1 MSISE
6 RTPQRKL
13 PLQWPQFG
21 EMTWLGI
28 IALGILVL
36 HILAAS
42 LVLPASSRGP
52 ALLEDARASYTD

>member
-6 RTPQRKL
+6 RTSPRKS
-13 PLQWPQFG
+13 PLQWPWFG
-21 EMTWLGI
+21 EMTWLGML
-28 IALGILVL
+28 ALAILVI

-52 ALLEDARASYTD
+52 ALLEDAKASLTD